1 MRSFLR
7 FAFCF
12 VLSSSSIAQDNEA
25 LDSIIVQSN
34 TQIYLEH
41 VPSDTSAGTF
51 KLIEDLSDSA
61 KLKNVIRIKFG
72 TKPAMGSV
80 LEIFNP
86 YEVPF
91 VYKAFMY
98 NFKKKKYLEASVYP
112 VQPKM
117 GVREMW
123 PFPIES
129 ILIKQFELEVEV
141 EK

>member
-1 MRSFLR
+1 MRSFLI
-7 FAFCF
+7 
-12 VLSSSSIAQDNEA
+12 VLCIVFSFSLFSQDTEA
-25 LDSIIVQSN
+25 IDSLIVKSN

-41 VPSDTSAGTF
+41 IPSDTSAGFF
-51 KLIEDLSDSA
+51 KLIEDVSDSA
-61 KLKNVIRIKFG
+61 KIKKAIRIKFG

-86 YEVPF
+86 YDVPF
-91 VYKAFMY
+91 VYKAFLY
-98 NFKKKKYLEASVYP
+98 NFKKKKYIVSNVYP

-129 ILIKQFELEVEV
+129 ILIKQFKLEVE
-141 EK
+141 K

>member
-1 MRSFLR
+1 MRPYL
-7 FAFCF
+7 F
-12 VLSSSSIAQDNEA
+12 VLCIVFSFSSFSQDTEA
-25 LDSIIVQSN
+25 VDSVIVKSN

-41 VPSDTSAGTF
+41 IPNDTSSGYF
-51 KLIEDLSDSA
+51 KLIEDVSDSA
-61 KLKNVIRIKFG
+61 KLKKALRIKFG

-86 YEVPF
+86 YDVPF
-91 VYKAFMY
+91 VYKAFLY
-98 NFKKKKYLEASVYP
+98 NFKKKKYIESNVYP

-129 ILIKQFELEVEV
+129 ILIKQFKLEA

>member
-1 MRSFLR
+1 MRS
-7 FAFCF
+7 
-12 VLSSSSIAQDNEA
+12 VLLLFIIGSVFPLKLFSQDNGGT
-25 LDSIIVQSN
+25 DSIVIKMN

-41 VPSDTSAGTF
+41 IPNDTSAGYF
-51 KLIEDLSDSA
+51 KLVEDLSDSA
-61 KLKNVIRIKFG
+61 KLKKVLRVKFG

-91 VYKAFMY
+91 VYTAYLY
-98 NFKKKKYLEASVYP
+98 NFKKKKYLEANVYP
-112 VQPKM
+112 VQPRM

-129 ILIKQFELEVEV
+129 ILIKKFKLEKE
-141 EK
+141 

>member
-1 MRSFLR
+1 MRSLFL
-7 FAFCF
+7 FTFCF
-12 VLSSSSIAQDNEA
+12 VLSLSSISQDNEA
-25 LDSIIVQSN
+25 LDSIVVQSN

-41 VPSDTSAGTF
+41 IPSDTSAGYF
-51 KLIEDLSDSA
+51 KWIEDVSDSA
-61 KLKNVIRIKFG
+61 KITKAIRIKFG

-86 YEVPF
+86 YDVPF
-91 VYKAFMY
+91 VYKAFLY
-98 NFKKKKYLEASVYP
+98 NFKKKKYLESKVYP

-129 ILIKQFELEVEV
+129 ILLKQFKLEVEK
-141 EK
+141 E